1 MYVPLR
7 HKGYAISQSHSIF
20 KSNTQSNF
28 LINNLNTFSMKK
40 LLLSLFMTVA
50 GFCMANAAE
59 ASFNFNTNQYGFKV
73 GDQSTDNYM
82 VTGDNFSEGA
92 VTVTVSTTTENKVRF
107 YGTTPTLRINSK
119 GSAASGGAITVSVAS
134 GTITKIALTGSI
146 LTKLTVNST
155 KLTGDSSA
163 SWEGSASSVEISN
176 NESSGSAQIKTM
188 TVTYTASGAVKQSAN
203 VKFPQ
208 ASYTVNLG
216 DEFDAPVVTKDTPA
230 AATYASSDPTVAA
243 VNATNGA
250 VTVLAAGTTTIT
262 ATCEETEDYYKGSAS
277 YTLEVVD
284 PNQPGATIDNPFT
297 VAQALEA
304 CQTNGPK
311 GIFVKGIVT
320 EVTETFNSQYN
331 NVSFNIA
338 DVAGGTEVLLAYRT
352 KWGEGVEVTADK
364 NPQVGATVVLSGNLK
379 IFNNTK
385 ELDAGNLIVKYEAP
399 AKSLPEMSF
408 PEETYT
414 VNLGETFTAPTATV
428 TPTLAVKYESSL
440 PAVAEVDAATG
451 AVTIKTYGTTEITA
465 TTEETSELLP
475 GKATYTLEVINPE
488 ITAENPLTV
497 AEALAV
503 IANNPHKVY
512 VKGVVTEVTTKYSA
526 QYKNVTFNIAATAD
540 GTEVLE
546 AFRASWADGV
556 TAPADNNPEVGYT
569 VVISGNLEVYND
581 KKEISSGKIVSYTK
595 ESGVEDVI
603 ANDSNAPVK
612 YYNLQGVE
620 VANPQSGLYIRV
632 QGDKATKVIL

>member
-1 MYVPLR
+1 
-7 HKGYAISQSHSIF
+7 
-20 KSNTQSNF
+20 
-28 LINNLNTFSMKK
+28 MKK
-40 LLLSLFMTVA
+40 LLLAFSLLASSVAVANAQTVEFDFSNAALNNTDATKITLVGTASGSNVQPLKSFSFEGITCTLADNKASTMPAWYASNKDIRIYAKSAMTVTAPA
-50 GFCMANAAE
+50 GKTIESIEFQCT
-59 ASFNFNTNQYGFKV
+59 SSWGSK
-73 GDQSTDNYM
+73 NYNGLE
-82 VTGDNFSEGA
+82 VT
-92 VTVTVSTTTENKVRF
+92 
-107 YGTTPTLRINSK
+107 
-119 GSAASGGAITVSVAS
+119 S
-134 GTITKIALTGSI
+134 GTIDPAPSTTPPANGLKVTWTKTTDVSDV
-146 LTKLTVNST
+146 TLTVPTT
-155 KLTGDSSA
+155 KGSYTGA
-163 SWEGSASSVEISN
+163 GN
-176 NESSGSAQIKTM
+176 PQFRFTKM
-188 TVTYTASGAVKQSAN
+188 TVTLKAAGGVAKEPAN
-203 VKFPQ
+203 LKFPQ

-230 AATYASSDPTVAA
+230 AATYVSSDPAVAA

-262 ATCEETEDYYKGSAS
+262 ATCEETDDYYKGTAY

-284 PNQPGATIDNPFT
+284 PNKPGASIDNPYT
-297 VAQALEA
+297 VAQALEV
-304 CQTNGPK
+304 CKDSPK
-311 GIFVKGIVT
+311 GVYVKGIVT
-320 EVTETFNSQYN
+320 EVTTEFSSQYN
-331 NVSFNIA
+331 NVTFNIA
-338 DVAGGTEVLLAYRT
+338 DVAGGTDALEVFRCV
-352 KWGEGVEVTADK
+352 WGEGVEATADK
-364 NPQVGATVVLSGNLK
+364 NPQVGATVVIFGNLK
-379 IFNNTK
+379 IYNGKK
-385 ELDAGNLIVKYEAP
+385 EFDAKCQIVKYEAP
-399 AKSLPEMSF
+399 AKSQPEMSF

-428 TPTLAVKYESSL
+428 TPALAVKYESSL
-440 PAVAEVDAATG
+440 PAVAEVDATTG

-488 ITAENPLTV
+488 ITAESPLTV

-512 VKGVVTEVTTKYSA
+512 VKGVVTKVTTEYSA

-620 VANPQSGLYIRV
+620 VANPESGLYIRV

>member
-1 MYVPLR
+1 
-7 HKGYAISQSHSIF
+7 
-20 KSNTQSNF
+20 
-28 LINNLNTFSMKK
+28 MKK

-50 GFCMANAAE
+50 GICMANADE
-59 ASFNFNTNQYGFKV
+59 AIFNFNTNQYGFKV
-73 GDQSTDNYM
+73 GDQTTENYM
-82 VTGDNFSEGA
+82 SKGDNFSEGA
-92 VTVTVSTTTENKVRF
+92 VTVTVSTTTDKKVRF
-107 YGTTPTLRINSK
+107 YGTTPTLRLNSK
-119 GSAASGGAITVSVAS
+119 GSSASGGAITVSVAS
-134 GTITKIALTGSI
+134 GTITKIEFAGSS

-155 KLTGDSSA
+155 KLTGASSA
-163 SWEGSASSVEISN
+163 SWAGSASSVEISN
-176 NESSGSAQIKTM
+176 NESSGTAQIKTM
-188 TVTYTASGAVKQSAN
+188 TVTYTASGAVKEPAN

-230 AATYASSDPTVAA
+230 AATYVSSDPAVAA

-262 ATCEETEDYYKGSAS
+262 ATCEETADYYKGTAS

-297 VAQALEA
+297 VAQALAA

-352 KWGEGVEVTADK
+352 KWGEGVEATADK

-379 IFNNTK
+379 IHNTTK

-399 AKSLPEMSF
+399 AKSQPEMSF
-408 PEETYT
+408 PKETYT
-414 VNLGETFTAPTATV
+414 VNLGEDFTAPTATV
-428 TPTLAVKYESSL
+428 TPSLAVKYESSL

-497 AEALAV
+497 TEALAV
-503 IANNPHKVY
+503 CANNPHKVY
-512 VKGVVTEVTTKYSA
+512 VKGVVTAVTNKYSD
-526 QYKNVTFNIAATAD
+526 QYKNVTFNIAETAD

-546 AFRASWADGV
+546 AFRAKWADGV

-569 VVISGNLEVYND
+569 VVISGNLEVYNN
-581 KKEISSGKIVSYTK
+581 KKEISVGDIVSYTK
-595 ESGVEDVI
+595 ESGVENVI

-620 VANPQSGLYIRV
+620 VANPESGLYIRV

>member
-1 MYVPLR
+1 
-7 HKGYAISQSHSIF
+7 
-20 KSNTQSNF
+20 
-28 LINNLNTFSMKK
+28 MKK
-40 LLLSLFMTVA
+40 LLLSLFITVA
-50 GFCMANAAE
+50 GICMANADE
-59 ASFNFNTNQYGFKV
+59 AIFNFNTNQYGFKV
-73 GDQSTDNYM
+73 GDETTENYM
-82 VTGDNFSEGA
+82 SKGDNFSEGA
-92 VTVTVSTTTENKVRF
+92 VTVTVSTTTDKKVRF
-107 YGTTPTLRINSK
+107 YGTTPTLRLNSK
-119 GSAASGGAITVSVAS
+119 GSSASGGAITVSVAS
-134 GTITKIALTGSI
+134 GTITKIEFAGSS

-155 KLTGDSSA
+155 KLTGASSA

-176 NESSGSAQIKTM
+176 NESSGTAQIKTM
-188 TVTYTASGAVKQSAN
+188 TVTYTASGAVKEPAN

-230 AATYASSDPTVAA
+230 AATYVSSDPAVAA

-262 ATCEETEDYYKGSAS
+262 ATCEETADYYKGTAS

-297 VAQALEA
+297 VAQALAA

-320 EVTETFNSQYN
+320 EVTTAYDSNYK

-338 DVAGGTEVLLAYRT
+338 DVAGGKEVLLAYRT
-352 KWGEGVEVTADK
+352 KWGAGVEATADN

-379 IFNNTK
+379 IYNGLK

-399 AKSLPEMSF
+399 AKGQPEISF
-408 PEETYT
+408 PQETYSI
-414 VNLGETFTAPTATV
+414 NLGETFDAPTATA
-428 TPTLAVKYESSL
+428 TPGVAVKYESSL

-451 AVTIKTYGTTEITA
+451 AVTIKTYGTTEISA

-475 GKATYTLEVINPE
+475 AKASYILEVINPE
-488 ITAENPLTV
+488 ITADNPLTIT
-497 AEALAV
+497 EALAV
-503 IANNPHKVY
+503 CANNPHKVF
-512 VKGVVTEVTTKYSA
+512 VKGVVTEVTTKYSD
-526 QYKNVTFNIAATAD
+526 QHKNVTFNLAETSD
-540 GTEVLE
+540 GTDVLE
-546 AFRASWADGV
+546 AFRAKWADGV

-569 VVISGNLEVYND
+569 VVISGNLEVYNG
-581 KKEISSGKIVSYTK
+581 KKEISVGNIISYTK

-603 ANDSNAPVK
+603 ANDSNVPAK

-620 VANPQSGLYIRV
+620 VANPESGLYIRV

>member
-1 MYVPLR
+1 
-7 HKGYAISQSHSIF
+7 
-20 KSNTQSNF
+20 
-28 LINNLNTFSMKK
+28 MKK

-50 GFCMANAAE
+50 GICMANADE
-59 ASFNFNTNQYGFKV
+59 ASFNFGTNQYGFKV
-73 GDQSTDNYM
+73 GDQSADNYM
-82 VTGDNFSEGA
+82 VTGDKFSEGA

-119 GSAASGGAITVSVAS
+119 GSAPSGGAITVSVAS
-134 GTITKIALTGSI
+134 GTITKIALTGSS
-146 LTKLTVNST
+146 LTKLTAGSS
-155 KLTGDSSA
+155 KLTGASSA
-163 SWEGSASSVEISN
+163 TWEGSASSVEISN
-176 NESSGSAQIKTM
+176 NESSGTVQIKTM
-188 TVTYTASGAVKQSAN
+188 TVTYTTSGAVKKSAN
-203 VKFPQ
+203 LKFPQ

-230 AATYASSDPTVAA
+230 AASYESSTPAVAT

-250 VTVLAAGTTTIT
+250 VTVLSAGTTTIT
-262 ATCEETEDYYKGSAS
+262 ATVAETDEYYGGTAS

-284 PNQPGATIDNPFT
+284 PNKPGATIDNPYT
-297 VAQALEA
+297 VAQALEV
-304 CQTNGPK
+304 CKDSPK
-311 GIFVKGIVT
+311 GVYVKGIVT
-320 EVTETFNSQYN
+320 EVTTVFNSQYN
-331 NVSFNIA
+331 NVTFNIA
-338 DVAGGTEVLLAYRT
+338 DVAGGTDVLEVFRCV
-352 KWGEGVEVTADK
+352 WGEGVETTADK
-364 NPQVGATVVLSGNLK
+364 NPQVGATVVIFGNLK
-379 IFNNTK
+379 IYNGKK
-385 ELDAGNLIVKYEAP
+385 EFDAKCQIVKYEAP
-399 AKSLPEMSF
+399 AKSQPEMSF

-440 PAVAEVDAATG
+440 PAVAEVDATTG

-475 GKATYTLEVINPE
+475 GKVTYTLEVINPE
-488 ITAENPLTV
+488 ITAESPLTV

-512 VKGVVTEVTTKYSA
+512 VKGVVTKVTTEYSA

-620 VANPQSGLYIRV
+620 VANPVSGLYIRV

>member
-1 MYVPLR
+1 
-7 HKGYAISQSHSIF
+7 
-20 KSNTQSNF
+20 
-28 LINNLNTFSMKK
+28 MKK
-40 LLLSLFMTVA
+40 LLLSLFITVA
-50 GFCMANAAE
+50 GICMANADE
-59 ASFNFNTNQYGFKV
+59 AIFNFNTNQYGFKV
-73 GDQSTDNYM
+73 GDQTTENYM
-82 VTGDNFSEGA
+82 SKGDNFSEGA
-92 VTVTVSTTTENKVRF
+92 VTVTVSTTTDKKVRF
-107 YGTTPTLRINSK
+107 YGTPPTLRLNSK
-119 GSAASGGAITVSVAS
+119 GSSASGGAITVSVAS
-134 GTITKIALTGSI
+134 GTITKIEFAGSS

-155 KLTGDSSA
+155 KLTGASSA

-176 NESSGSAQIKTM
+176 NESSGTAQIKTM
-188 TVTYTASGAVKQSAN
+188 TVTYTASGAVKEPAN

-230 AATYASSDPTVAA
+230 AATYVSSDPAVAA

-262 ATCEETEDYYKGSAS
+262 ATCEETADYYKGTAS

-297 VAQALEA
+297 VAQALAA

-352 KWGEGVEVTADK
+352 KWGEGVEATADK

-379 IFNNTK
+379 IHNTTK

-399 AKSLPEMSF
+399 AKSQPEMSF
-408 PEETYT
+408 PKETYT
-414 VNLGETFTAPTATV
+414 VNLGEDFTAPTATV
-428 TPTLAVKYESSL
+428 TPSLAVKYESSL

-451 AVTIKTYGTTEITA
+451 AVTIKTYGTTEISA

-497 AEALAV
+497 TEALAV
-503 IANNPHKVY
+503 CANNPHKVY
-512 VKGVVTEVTTKYSA
+512 VKGVVTAVTNKYSD
-526 QYKNVTFNIAATAD
+526 QHKNVTFNIAETAD

-546 AFRASWADGV
+546 AFRAKWADGV

-569 VVISGNLEVYND
+569 VVISGNLEVYNN
-581 KKEISSGKIVSYTK
+581 KKEISVGNIVSYTK
-595 ESGVEDVI
+595 ESGVENVI

-620 VANPQSGLYIRV
+620 VANPESGLYIRV

>member
-1 MYVPLR
+1 
-7 HKGYAISQSHSIF
+7 
-20 KSNTQSNF
+20 
-28 LINNLNTFSMKK
+28 MKK

-50 GFCMANAAE
+50 GICIANADE
-59 ASFNFNTNQYGFKV
+59 ATFNFNTNQYGFSV
-73 GDQSTDNYM
+73 GDANNDNYM
-82 VTGDNFSEGA
+82 VTGDSFSEGA
-92 VTVTVSTTTENKVRF
+92 VTVTVTTTTEKKVRF
-107 YGTTPTLRINSK
+107 YGDPATLRLNSK

-134 GTITKIALTGSI
+134 GTITKIAFTGSN
-146 LTKLTVNST
+146 LSKLTVGSN
-155 KLTGDSSA
+155 KLTGASSA
-163 SWEGSASSVEISN
+163 TWDGGASSVEISN
-176 NESSGSAQIKTM
+176 NESSGTAQIKTM
-188 TVTYTASGAVKQSAN
+188 IVTYTTSGAVKQPAN
-203 VKFPQ
+203 LKFPQ
-208 ASYTVNLG
+208 ANYTVNLG

-230 AATYASSDPTVAA
+230 AATYVSSDPAVAA

-262 ATCEETEDYYKGSAS
+262 ATCEETADYYKGSAS

-284 PNQPGATIDNPFT
+284 PNKPGATIDNPFT

-304 CQTNGPK
+304 CQANGPK

-320 EVTETFNSQYN
+320 EVTVAYDSKYS

-352 KWGEGVEVTADK
+352 KWGNGVDAPADK

-379 IFNNTK
+379 NYNGTK

-399 AKSLPEMSF
+399 AKGQPEMSF
-408 PEETYT
+408 PEKTYT
-414 VNLGETFTAPTATV
+414 VNLGETFNAPTATV

-440 PAVAEVDAATG
+440 PDVAEVDPTTG
-451 AVTIKTYGTTEITA
+451 AVTIKTYGTTKITA

-475 GKATYTLEVINPE
+475 GKATYTLEIINPE

-503 IANNPHKVY
+503 CANNPHKVF
-512 VKGVVTEVTTKYSA
+512 VKGVVTAVTTKYDS
-526 QYKNVTFNIAATAD
+526 QHKNVTFNIAATAD

-556 TAPADNNPEVGYT
+556 NAPADNNPEVGYT

-620 VANPQSGLYIRV
+620 VANPESGLYIRV